1 MAREIEATPEI
12 IAQQAAALAQPLDA
26 FLLRLRRRPP
36 GMVVTCA
43 RGSSAHAA
51 TFAKHLI
58 ERYLGLPVAEAA
70 PSIASVYQRRLHLC
84 GQLVLAISQS
94 GNSDDLIVFASH
106 ARGAGALTVAVTNDP
121 ASPLAAACEFILPI
135 AAGPE
140 RSVAA
145 TKSFV
150 ATAATLLRLVGA
162 WAEDSA
168 LLNGASQLPDRLAR
182 ASRLDW
188 SRAAE
193 ALCKTTHWLPSAE
206 AQHCDCP
213 GGRVKLKETCNLHT
227 EAFSGAEFLH
237 GPIGWCARTIRFWYL
252 HRPTK
257 RPRACA
263 SFAAISTQWGQPD
276 DRGRDPV
283 GGIVLQYSA
292 SNLKPMRLPHQSFYL
307 MLVALVTGSGSTST
321 SRLIF
326 KDHPNDMSAR
336 ISTLSQPIAS
346 SMEALFIGTR
356 GAYRGERIL
365 VGPRRR
371 CRSMSRS
378 TSCRRAAG

>member
-12 IAQQAAALAQPLDA
+12 IAQQAAKLAQPLDDL
-26 FLLRLRRRPP
+26 LLRLRRRPP
-36 GMVVTCA
+36 GVVVTCA

-121 ASPLAAACEFILPI
+121 ASPLAAACEFVLPI

-150 ATAATLLRLVGA
+150 ATAAALLRLVGA
-162 WAEDSA
+162 WAENAA

-193 ALCKTTHWLPSAE
+193 ALCLTTHVAAIGRGPTLAIARE
-206 AQHCDCP
+206 AAL
-213 GGRVKLKETCNLHT
+213 KLKETCNLHT

-237 GPIGWCARTIRFWYL
+237 GPIALVRPNYPVLVFAPTDEAAAGIRQLCRDLDAMGATLLIADATRT
-252 HRPTK
+252 
-257 RPRACA
+257 
-263 SFAAISTQWGQPD
+263 
-276 DRGRDPV
+276 
-283 GGIVLQYSA
+283 GGIALPVLPAEQPEA
-292 SNLKPMRLPHQSFYL
+292 DALCLMQSFYL
-307 MLVALVTGSGSTST
+307 MVVALGG
-321 SRLIF
+321 RLGVDID
-326 KDHPNDMSAR
+326 KPPHLQK
-336 ISTLSQPIAS
+336 I
-346 SMEALFIGTR
+346 TR
-356 GAYRGERIL
+356 
-365 VGPRRR
+365 
-371 CRSMSRS
+371 
-378 TSCRRAAG
+378 TT